1 MSLVNPKQ
9 MADAAARTLNGASFS
24 IPFQSQVLLWPL
36 LDLTDLGDLKVTV
49 VPVSLALEKAARRLC
64 GGQYEIDIAV
74 QRKLPAED
82 IDTAIK
88 SLMDLVLEIALFLDG
103 TLLEYEPGKHAAALK
118 TEIKPIYSMEHLAEY
133 KVFTS
138 VVAVAYKVM

>member
-64 GGQYEIDIAV
+64 GGGCNACNTCRIG
-74 QRKLPAED
+74 R
-82 IDTAIK
+82 
-88 SLMDLVLEIALFLDG
+88 
-103 TLLEYEPGKHAAALK
+103 
-118 TEIKPIYSMEHLAEY
+118 
-133 KVFTS
+133 
-138 VVAVAYKVM
+138 